1 MTKPKP
7 TTPERPSPGAKGTP
21 TADASLAAKDHYQRE
36 KARRARH
43 KHADSDA
50 LASAKREYEALLE
63 NNAAK
68 GRGGRPK
75 KQPPAPAAADDLEE
89 EGGTGKK

>member
-7 TTPERPSPGAKGTP
+7 TTPSSPPSRAAKTP
-21 TADASLAAKDHYQRE
+21 ANEKPLGAKDHYQRE

-43 KHADSDA
+43 TPVNSEAME
-50 LASAKREYEALLE
+50 SAKREYEALLE
-63 NNAAK
+63 ANAVK

-75 KQPPAPAAADDLEE
+75 KTAKKAEDVADEDGADAE
-89 EGGTGKK
+89 

>member
-36 KARRARH
+36 KARRDHH

-50 LASAKREYEALLE
+50 MASAKREYQALLE
-63 NNAAK
+63 NNAVK

-75 KQPPAPAAADDLEE
+75 KRPPVPTAANDLEE
-89 EGGTGKK
+89 EGGTGEK